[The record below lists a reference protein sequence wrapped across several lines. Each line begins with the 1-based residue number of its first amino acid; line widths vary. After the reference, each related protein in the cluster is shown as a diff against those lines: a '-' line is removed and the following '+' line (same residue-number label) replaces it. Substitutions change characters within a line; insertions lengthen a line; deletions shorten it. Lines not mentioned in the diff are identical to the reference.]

1 MGKNP
6 KSEKLPFFE
15 KFTLAAC
22 PLCMSPKYS
31 EKIPPE
37 AKM

>member
-15 KFTLAAC
+15 KFTVMVEL
-22 PLCMSPKYS
+22 
-31 EKIPPE
+31 EKLIQLSAFLKME
-37 AKM
+37 AK